1 MAKEN
6 NNYRILMISNEKN
19 LINKLSIVFESSK
32 YTFELVREPLEGLRK
47 VREIN
52 YDLVIINFDFSKEI
66 LKTLINKIRFFDA
79 FAYIMLVCNYDNM
92 EDTLNVVK
100 NFDIQSYYNK
110 DDDIKQFIILVNL
123 ICNSIYE
130 FNRINLDLDN
140 YDNEY
145 KSPYLSTVQILRN
158 IVEYK
163 DMYTIRHSFRVSKYA
178 TLIGKYM
185 KLSRNDIKTL
195 KVGSMFHDIGK
206 ISTPNNILLK
216 NSSLNSNEY
225 LQIKAHPL
233 VGSHILFPTRIYD
246 KAIPIV
252 KFHHERFDGNGYPAK
267 LEGESIPF
275 LTRIVTVADTF
286 DAMTSKRT
294 YRDSLP
300 LDTVISEFKKN
311 RGTQFDPEI
320 TDVFL
325 DILDNHYNEIE
336 KIQKNGRWGRSFYP
350 SK

>member
-32 YTFELVREPLEGLRK
+32 YTFELVREPLDGLRK
-47 VREIN
+47 VKEIN
-52 YDLVIINFDFSKEI
+52 YDLIIINFNFSKEI

-79 FAYIMLVCNYDNM
+79 FAYIMLVCNYNNM
-92 EDTLNVVK
+92 KDTLNIVK

-110 DDDIKQFIILVNL
+110 DDDIKQFIILVDL

-130 FNRINLDLDN
+130 FTRINLDLDN

-216 NSSLNSNEY
+216 NGSLNSNEY

-267 LEGESIPF
+267 LEGESIPL

-311 RGTQFDPEI
+311 RGAQFDPEI

-325 DILDNHYNEIE
+325 DILDNHYNEIK
-336 KIQKNGRWGRSFYP
+336 KIQERYK
-350 SK
+350 